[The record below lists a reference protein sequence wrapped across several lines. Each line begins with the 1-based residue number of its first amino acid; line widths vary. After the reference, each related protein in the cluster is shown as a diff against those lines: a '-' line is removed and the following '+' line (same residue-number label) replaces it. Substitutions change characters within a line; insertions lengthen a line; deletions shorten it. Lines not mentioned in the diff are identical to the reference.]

1 MTLAGEGPRAALVLA
16 GAREADDPLLAG
28 TGLPTK
34 ALLPVAGRPMIAR
47 VLDALA
53 ADGLSGER
61 GWVSGLPPDVLP
73 EGTRAAPAADGPAAA
88 LAAALR
94 DGVPLPL
101 LVTTADHALLDEAIL
116 ASFLAGARA
125 SGAALSVGL
134 AERRV
139 IEARFPQAQRTYLRL
154 ADAQLSGC
162 NLFYL
167 ASPDALRAVEAWR
180 RLEGYRKTPWR
191 IAAALGPSVL
201 LRYAL
206 GRLSVDALFARL
218 SRLAGARVAPVLLPQ
233 AHAAVDVDKPSDLA
247 LAEAVLAGEA

>member
-16 GAREADDPLLAG
+16 GARGADDPLLAG

-34 ALLPVAGRPMIAR
+34 ALLPVAGRPMIDR
-47 VLDALA
+47 VLDALVA
-53 ADGLSGER
+53 TGLSGER
-61 GWVSGLPPDVLP
+61 VWVSGLPPDVSP

-116 ASFLAGARA
+116 ASFLVGARA
-125 SGAALSVGL
+125 SGAALCVGL

-139 IEARFPQAQRTYLRL
+139 IEARFPQTQRTYLRL
-154 ADAQLSGC
+154 ADARLSGC

-247 LAEAVLAGEA
+247 LAQAVLAGEA

>member
-1 MTLAGEGPRAALVLA
+1 MTLEGGGPRAALVLA
-16 GAREADDPLLAG
+16 GARGADDPLLAG

-34 ALLPVAGRPMIAR
+34 ALLPVAGRPMIDR
-47 VLDALA
+47 VLDALVA
-53 ADGLSGER
+53 SGLSGER
-61 GWVSGLPPDVLP
+61 VWVSGLPPDASPPDVLP

-116 ASFLAGARA
+116 ASFLVGARA
-125 SGAALSVGL
+125 SGAALCVGL

-139 IEARFPQAQRTYLRL
+139 IEARFPQTQRTYLRL
-154 ADAQLSGC
+154 ADARLSGC

-201 LRYAL
+201 LSYASARRRRKRL
-206 GRLSVDALFARL
+206 GVRPAQRGRRGTARQ
-218 SRLAGARVAPVLLPQ
+218 RRG
-233 AHAAVDVDKPSDLA
+233 
-247 LAEAVLAGEA
+247 